1 MSEWDEKVAVITGA
15 SSGIGR
21 ATARAFAE
29 RGVRVALGARRE
41 QLLSDLAEEIRQEG
55 GEAAYRTTDVS
66 VESDVEQLVGHAV
79 DTFGRLDVGVN
90 CAGIEGEMALVAQMT
105 LEQWRE
111 VIDVNLQG
119 TFLSMKHE
127 ARAIL
132 EAGRGGAI
140 VNVGSV
146 NSFLGGPGG
155 SAYVASKHGQVG
167 LTTSAAAE
175 LAPEGIRVNIVC
187 PGMIDTPMHQR
198 LRDQIG
204 DEFYDSYLE
213 EGVPLGRAGRPEE
226 IADAILYLCS
236 EQASYVTGATLTPDG
251 GVLRTM

>member
-1 MSEWDEKVAVITGA
+1 MPEWDEKVAVITGA
-15 SSGIGR
+15 SSGMGR
-21 ATARAFAE
+21 ATALAFAE
-29 RGVRVALGARRE
+29 RGVRVTLGARRE
-41 QLLSDLAEEIRQEG
+41 QLLSELVEEIGERG
-55 GEAAYRTTDVS
+55 GEATYRTTDVS
-66 VESDVEQLVGHAV
+66 VEADVEELVEHAV

-105 LEQWRE
+105 LEEWRE

-127 ARAIL
+127 ARAML
-132 EAGRGGAI
+132 EAGREGAI

-198 LRDQIG
+198 LRDEIG

>member
-90 CAGIEGEMALVAQMT
+90 CAGIEGEMALVVQMT

-198 LRDQIG
+198 LRDQVG

-213 EGVPLGRAGRPEE
+213 EGVPLGRAGQPEE